1 MHRRD
6 IVQNIWRPDPWWQI
20 NRLSPKLINGTQKM
34 WLISTFWVFLDP
46 PPFMW
51 SRHLLSTLV
60 RNFMLPRHCNPPSPK
75 PEYNSMSVSCPTL
88 HHDLRKIEIHS
99 PILNVWDRFAEHA
112 APCLSRSFRP
122 ESQKRRWRFKPERF
136 YTYWKFLRVFTQL
149 PIKWTYDF
157 NLSLRLYGVLSGN
170 TCWKIFEAFGNVG
183 LLKPGVSGN
192 PTVSLNPQFF
202 PSSG

>member
-1 MHRRD
+1 
-6 IVQNIWRPDPWWQI
+6 
-20 NRLSPKLINGTQKM
+20 
-34 WLISTFWVFLDP
+34 
-46 PPFMW
+46 
-51 SRHLLSTLV
+51 
-60 RNFMLPRHCNPPSPK
+60 
-75 PEYNSMSVSCPTL
+75 MSVSCPTL

-183 LLKPGVSGN
+183 LLNPGLSGN
-192 PTVSLNPQFF
+192 PTVTLNPHFF
-202 PSSG
+202 PSSGQTHQIIPQLRSNKLAKVQKMWCPPPTFRANMFGSIWPHHQKQLRI